1 MSNLHLL
8 QRESNCNNYL
18 DHPRSINRIPNK
30 IAKGKKKKM
39 ASRPRGPPVQ
49 NPTPAPRPSPVILK
63 GRTVTLEPLNAS
75 HADRL
80 FPHASGPENA
90 WIWDYMHHEPATTV
104 DQLRSYLND
113 FANPSSG
120 CCLWAALVRT
130 KGQQENQDQDQDQY
144 DVVGYLGYLNIVP
157 KHRTIEIGNVLF
169 TPAIQRTT
177 AATEAV
183 YLLLRHAFRDL
194 GYRRVE
200 WKCDNLNEASKRA
213 ARRFGFSFEGVFR
226 QHMIIKGCN
235 RDTAWFA
242 VLDCEWERLEKAFE
256 GWLSPENFD
265 DLGRQK
271 RKLEEFRG

>member
-1 MSNLHLL
+1 MP
-8 QRESNCNNYL
+8 
-18 DHPRSINRIPNK
+18 D
-30 IAKGKKKKM
+30 
-39 ASRPRGPPVQ
+39 
-49 NPTPAPRPSPVILK
+49 PTPAPRPSPVTLK
-63 GRTVTLEPLNAS
+63 GRTVTLEPINAF
-75 HADRL
+75 HADKL

-90 WIWDYMHHEPATTV
+90 WIWDYMHYEPPSTA
-104 DQLRSYLND
+104 DQLRARLNN
-113 FANPSSG
+113 FADPSSG
-120 CCLWAALVRT
+120 VCLWAALI
-130 KGQQENQDQDQDQY
+130 QNQNQDRDQKEQKEHD

-169 TPAIQRTT
+169 TPTIQRTT

-183 YLLLRHAFRDL
+183 YLLLRHAFRNL

-213 ARRFGFSFEGVFR
+213 ALRFGFTFEGVFR

-242 VLDCEWERLEKAFE
+242 VLDGEWERLEKAFE

-265 DLGRQK
+265 DWGRQK
-271 RKLEEFRG
+271 RRLEEFRAETMDCF